1 LNIDVVIKEVTV
13 VDLRILL
20 VGALALGL
28 TGCATTMGQNKS
40 SVDQMQIKVAD
51 LEKKVEEKDSEIV
64 DLKYQVKDLSSRAES
79 QPSAAETGSPRSS
92 NIDQSTSS
100 KGIIKVSANPSDV
113 QKALKNAGF
122 YKGTVDGKLGQQT
135 KKAIESFQRKHNL
148 TADGVIGRR
157 TWEELK
163 VYLQ

>member
-1 LNIDVVIKEVTV
+1 MLG
-13 VDLRILL
+13 LRILM
-20 VGALALGL
+20 VGAMAFLL
-28 TGCATTMGQNKS
+28 TGCATMQNKS
-40 SVDQMQIKVAD
+40 SAVDQMQIKVSD

-64 DLKYQVKDLSSRAES
+64 DLKYQVKDLASRLESQESAPSANSSR
-79 QPSAAETGSPRSS
+79 GSSDE
-92 NIDQSTSS
+92 IDQSSSS
-100 KGIIKVSANPSDV
+100 KGVIKVSASISDV
-113 QKALKNAGF
+113 QTALKNAGF
-122 YKGTVDGKLGQQT
+122 YKGSVDGKIGQQT

>member
-1 LNIDVVIKEVTV
+1 VLGLK
-13 VDLRILL
+13 ILM
-20 VGALALGL
+20 VGALALAL

-51 LEKKVEEKDSEIV
+51 LEKRVEEKDSEIV
-64 DLKYQVKDLSSRAES
+64 DLKYQVKDLSSRLET
-79 QPSAAETGSPRSS
+79 QPSGSDAVSS
-92 NIDQSTSS
+92 RGSSDMDQSNST
-100 KGIIKVSANPSDV
+100 KGIIKVSASIEDV

-122 YKGTVDGKLGQQT
+122 YKGTVDGKIGQQT